1 MPNITFYRK
10 KCIGCGICYEMMP
23 DIWRM
28 STKDG
33 KANLVKAVFKKGI
46 SVLSVG
52 ISLVEGSKRVA
63 LACPARIIKINE

>member
-1 MPNITFYRK
+1 MPNITHYRS

-33 KANLVKAVFKKGI
+33 KATLVKAVLKKQNA
-46 SVLSVG
+46 VLSIG
-52 ISLVEGSKRVA
+52 FTHLELSKKVA
-63 LACPARIIKINE
+63 LACPVNVIKVNE